1 MLCQLCAALPDQLDG
16 VSVSS
21 LALFSIAD
29 FDALDPAVQTQVHA
43 YQLPEL
49 VSSLACLEFVLLLQE
64 DDDIVLIH
72 FT

>member
-29 FDALDPAVQTQVHA
+29 FDALDPAVPRTTK
-43 YQLPEL
+43 Y
-49 VSSLACLEFVLLLQE
+49 
-64 DDDIVLIH
+64 VLISWIEGANGP
-72 FT
+72 TRMDATNTLNSKVL